1 MKARLL
7 LFLALFSLTTC
18 TTHSQGLEPVEVAK
32 HIFGKTKFADL
43 PNYSTGEYQGH
54 PNGQDL
60 PPTATTDFLLLGQT
74 PIKAVVAMSVVD
86 AKGIQVDTYLHF
98 QKDTVWK
105 LSAFRSLAMT
115 GMLAKVSEQLESL
128 TPRQVDEM
136 LKSAAKEK
144 GKDKHYPFSSRAEY
158 EFTRG
163 NTKLTIASDAQLIA
177 HFTNNKAE
185 FERIKVAGLQELSG
199 KTTED
204 TQDQE
209 LAKPLEAAYRKL
221 YISSVRSGGDDFGNC
236 LNFLIGGMVDN
247 AVGYLYIK
255 DKKDLPEMSANDI
268 IMLREIGDGWYLYKT
283 T

>member
-1 MKARLL
+1 MKASLL

-18 TTHSQGLEPVEVAK
+18 TTYSQALEPVEVAK
-32 HIFGKTKFADL
+32 HIFGKTKFTDL
-43 PNYSTGEYQGH
+43 PHYSTGEYQGH

-74 PIKAVVAMSVVD
+74 PTKAVVAMKVVD

-98 QKDTVWK
+98 QKDSVWK

-128 TPRQVDEM
+128 TPQQADGM
-136 LKSAAKEK
+136 LKGATKD
-144 GKDKHYPFSSRAEY
+144 KDKHYPFSSRAEY
-158 EFTRG
+158 EFARG
-163 NTKLTIASDAQLIA
+163 NTKLTIASDAQIIA

-185 FERIKVAGLQELSG
+185 FERIKEAGLQELHN
-199 KTTED
+199 KTTAN
-204 TQDQE
+204 TQDKE

-221 YISSVRSGGDDFGNC
+221 YISSVRSGGYELGNG

-247 AVGYLYIK
+247 TVGYLYVK
-255 DKKDLPEMSANDI
+255 DKKDLPEMSADNI

>member
-1 MKARLL
+1 MKTRLL
-7 LFLALFSLTTC
+7 LFLALLSLTTC
-18 TTHSQGLEPVEVAK
+18 TTHSQALEPLEVAK

-43 PNYSTGEYQGH
+43 PHYSTGEYQGH

-60 PPTATTDFLLLGQT
+60 PPTATTSFLLLGQT
-74 PIKAVVAMSVVD
+74 PTKAVVAMNVAD

-115 GMLAKVSEQLESL
+115 GMLAKVSEQLEAL
-128 TPRQVDEM
+128 TPQQVDQM
-136 LKSAAKEK
+136 LKSAANDKEK
-144 GKDKHYPFSSRAEY
+144 NYTFATRAEY

-163 NTKLTIASDAQLIA
+163 NTKLTIASDEQIIA
-177 HFTNNKAE
+177 HFKHNQAE
-185 FERIKVAGLQELSG
+185 FERIKEAGLQELQG
-199 KTTED
+199 KTAANA
-204 TQDQE
+204 QDKE

-221 YISSVRSGGDDFGNC
+221 YISSVRSGGDELGSG

-247 AVGYLYIK
+247 AVGYLYVK

>member
-7 LFLALFSLTTC
+7 LFLSLVSLTTC
-18 TTHSQGLEPVEVAK
+18 TTHSQALEPLDVAK

-43 PNYSTGEYQGH
+43 PHYSTGEYQGH

-60 PPTATTDFLLLGQT
+60 PPTATTSFLLLGQT
-74 PIKAVVAMSVVD
+74 PTKAVVAMNVVD

-98 QKDTVWK
+98 QKDSVWK

-128 TPRQVDEM
+128 TPRQVDEI
-136 LKSAAKEK
+136 LKSASKEK
-144 GKDKHYPFSSRAEY
+144 DMHYPFSSRAEY
-158 EFTRG
+158 DFTRG
-163 NTKLTIASDAQLIA
+163 NTKLTISSDAQLIA
-177 HFTNNKAE
+177 HFTNNKVE
-185 FERIKVAGLQELSG
+185 FERIKAAGLQELSG
-199 KTTED
+199 KTAENV
-204 TQDQE
+204 QDQE

-221 YISSVRSGGDDFGNC
+221 YISSVRSGGDEFGNG

-247 AVGYLYIK
+247 AVGYLYVK
-255 DKKDLPEMSANDI
+255 DKKDLPEMSASDI